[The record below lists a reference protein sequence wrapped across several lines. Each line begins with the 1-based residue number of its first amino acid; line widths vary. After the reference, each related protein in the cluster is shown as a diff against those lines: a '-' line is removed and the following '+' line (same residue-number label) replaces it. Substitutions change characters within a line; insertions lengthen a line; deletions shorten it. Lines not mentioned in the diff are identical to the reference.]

1 MPPDIVPELAKRVDW
16 NRFGRRVMVAADGI
30 IAWMTP
36 SGPHE
41 DYADASE
48 ETVRLAARLLGRRI
62 KAKRGTRWKRPED
75 PENTGLEAD
84 ASFYIGANAERW
96 YAAAEKGGKAAEV
109 FEAATPP
116 DLVIEVEATHADRDK
131 PDRYAV
137 LGATEMWRAALRE
150 NGDRIEV
157 EILDLQAPGGPRP
170 VETSL
175 TLAGLRHGPFAG
187 STRDGPPRSP

>member
-1 MPPDIVPELAKRVDW
+1 MP
-16 NRFGRRVMVAADGI
+16 
-30 IAWMTP
+30 
-36 SGPHE
+36 
-41 DYADASE
+41 
-48 ETVRLAARLLGRRI
+48 LGGRI

-84 ASFYIGANAERW
+84 ASFYIGANAERS

-116 DLVIEVEATHADRDK
+116 DLVIGVEATYADRDR

-137 LGATEMWRAALRE
+137 LGVTEMWRASLSE
-150 NGDRIEV
+150 NGCRVEV

-170 VETSL
+170 VDTSL
-175 TLAGLRHGPFAG
+175 MLAGLGAAFLPEAIGMARLGRHDALEELLATALSQMLG
-187 STRDGPPRSP
+187 SGGEDSGTSIS